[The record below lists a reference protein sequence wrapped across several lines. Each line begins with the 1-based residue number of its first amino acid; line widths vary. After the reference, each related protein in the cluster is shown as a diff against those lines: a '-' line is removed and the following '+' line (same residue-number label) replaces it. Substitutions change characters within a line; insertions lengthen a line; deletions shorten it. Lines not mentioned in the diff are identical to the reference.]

1 LPFALPCQK
10 RRSSSSNSFPPLK
23 ECYNITFKRATPNET
38 ISTPPE
44 RNEEWNSKGQNM
56 KRRTINVYM
65 GGRRIKT
72 INQNFH
78 ASKTHM
84 ARIMKLFEE

>member
-10 RRSSSSNSFPPLK
+10 RSSSSSNSFPPLK

-44 RNEEWNSKGQNM
+44 RNEE
-56 KRRTINVYM
+56 
-65 GGRRIKT
+65 
-72 INQNFH
+72 
-78 ASKTHM
+78 
-84 ARIMKLFEE
+84 